1 MLRYKTAVT
10 DYEGMQGVLDV
21 HSVQG
26 WRLFSVTPDT
36 WRKTVSAEA
45 GMEHRA
51 FEELSAP
58 GDMTQ
63 EYSASYYLLVF
74 QREDSTVDELLA
86 ATAEEPLSAATLPG
100 FEE

>member
-1 MLRYKTAVT
+1 MLRYKTVVT
-10 DYEGMQGVLDV
+10 DYEGMQGVLDA
-21 HSVQG
+21 HAMQG
-26 WRLFSVTPDT
+26 WRLFSVTADT
-36 WRKTVSAEA
+36 WRKSMAPEV

-74 QREDSTVDELLA
+74 QRDDNTVDELLA

>member
-1 MLRYKTAVT
+1 MLKYKTVVT
-10 DYEGMQGVLDV
+10 DYEGMQGALDT
-21 HSVQG
+21 HSIQG

-36 WRKTVSAEA
+36 WRKSLGTET

-63 EYSASYYLLVF
+63 EYSASYYLVVF
-74 QREDSTVDELLA
+74 QREDNTVDELLA
-86 ATAEEPLSAATLPG
+86 ATAEEPLSAAILPG